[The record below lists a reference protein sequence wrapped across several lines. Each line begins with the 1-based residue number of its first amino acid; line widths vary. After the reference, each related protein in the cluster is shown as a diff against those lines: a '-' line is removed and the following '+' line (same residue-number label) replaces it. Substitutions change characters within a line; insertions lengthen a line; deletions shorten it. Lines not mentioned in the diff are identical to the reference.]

1 MNTYNPVPFE
11 VELFR
16 EIINE
21 DEFPAK
27 SVCEIAFGFE
37 AAMMAPVRRL
47 RDRES
52 IAAHWQVIVEIGAIN
67 RDATPGTPGSNLDS
81 VTWATP
87 VIASRLEL
95 TPVPKPARFALRIA
109 RDAAG
114 DITLEKTVYRSTTSG
129 TAPASA
135 NFAIRARLGRFE
147 IDDQATDPKGLVLVR
162 GLDVGLGGEME
173 SALGKIT
180 IS

>member
-1 MNTYNPVPFE
+1 MSTYYLVPFE
-11 VELFR
+11 VELVR
-16 EIINE
+16 EIISE

-37 AAMMAPVRRL
+37 AVMLGPARRL

-52 IAAHWQVIVEIGAIN
+52 IAAHWQVIVQIGTIN
-67 RDATPGTPGSNLDS
+67 RDTTPGTPGSNLDS
-81 VTWATP
+81 VTWAAP

-114 DITLEKTVYRSTTSG
+114 QLTLEKTVYRSQTAG
-129 TAPASA
+129 TAPDSA
-135 NFAIRARLGRFE
+135 NIAIRARLGRFE
-147 IDDQATDPKGLVLVR
+147 IDDQAPDPKGMLLLH
-162 GLDVGLGGEME
+162 GLDVGLDGQKEPG
-173 SALGKIT
+173 LVIVRIG
-180 IS
+180 